1 MVALLS
7 IFWGTS
13 ILFSIVAAQFTFL
26 RPSLSFVLYISVDVI
41 ALYGS
46 LRCPCTH
53 IYLLQKGGKMRVF
66 SEVFVFPLL
75 KKKKKK
81 SGVGR
86 LREWFALSSMLECG
100 KICNQAHVYW
110 LQFSWSFSIIYTTF
124 WKIYSWVS
132 LTRI

>member
-1 MVALLS
+1 M
-7 IFWGTS
+7 
-13 ILFSIVAAQFTFL
+13 AAQFTFL

-75 KKKKKK
+75 KKKKKA
-81 SGVGR
+81 
-86 LREWFALSSMLECG
+86 EWGDSENDLLFPQCWNVAKLAIKLMFIGSNFHGLS
-100 KICNQAHVYW
+100 V
-110 LQFSWSFSIIYTTF
+110 
-124 WKIYSWVS
+124 
-132 LTRI
+132 